1 MIFKHL
7 TISKKNLPKAIM
19 ALSGCFAILTVLLLL
34 ALRNEPVYSDQT
46 TCPITGTVT
55 NVHIEMH
62 SRRRQDNIYL
72 TLENGNRFKFS
83 AALLIRIG
91 MGCEEFKNIA
101 LNSTATVRYPLV
113 NRGTLATISID
124 GNEIINYDTINDLRN
139 NNVVCIVVAY
149 IVLVIFSV
157 LFILLKFIEFN
168 FSTFP

>member
-1 MIFKHL
+1 MIFKYL

-46 TCPITGTVT
+46 TYPITGTVT
-55 NVHIEMH
+55 NVHIYEL
-62 SRRRQDNIYL
+62 RRSYNIYL
-72 TLENGNRFKFS
+72 TLEDGNRFKFS
-83 AALLIRIG
+83 SALLKRIG
-91 MGCEEFKNIA
+91 MSCEEFKNIA

-113 NRGTLATISID
+113 NRGALATISID
-124 GNEIINYDTINDLRN
+124 GNEIINYDTINDYRN
-139 NNVVCIVVAY
+139 NNVVYIVVAY